1 MFIFSAKNLGQTY
14 RRMRYVRE
22 YATYQRLQGE
32 EILKKQEQIR
42 KKKAE
47 RQQVKAAKEGLLK
60 ERENERRNWK
70 LRRKRSAHWWL
81 ICKRNRKVCKAK

>member
-47 RQQVKAAKEGLLK
+47 RQQVKAAKENLLK
-60 ERENERRNWK
+60 EREVGSTGERK
-70 LRRKRSAHWWL
+70 TDFGCQSAKETKRIAE
-81 ICKRNRKVCKAK
+81 

>member
-1 MFIFSAKNLGQTY
+1 M
-14 RRMRYVRE
+14 RE

-60 ERENERRNWK
+60 ERENEKAK
-70 LRRKRSAHWWL
+70 LEAQEKEKRHWWL